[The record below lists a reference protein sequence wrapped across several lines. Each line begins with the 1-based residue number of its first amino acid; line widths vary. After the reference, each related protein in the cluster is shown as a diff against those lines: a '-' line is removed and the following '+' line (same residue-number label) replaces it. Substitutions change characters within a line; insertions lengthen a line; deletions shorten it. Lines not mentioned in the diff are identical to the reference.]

1 MQNDKGN
8 INIDNIFD
16 KINILPGD
24 TLLISSN
31 ILKMLIKNKKENK
44 QLDANLIIDLLKK
57 KVGKEGTLMFPTYNW
72 DFCKGKEF
80 NYKTTKSLSGSL
92 GNAALKRKEFK
103 RTKNPIYSFA
113 VTGKNKDYICEL
125 NHQSCFSLDSPFGY
139 LIKHKGKNLF
149 IDLDYKDG
157 FTLCHVAEE
166 AVGVEYRYF
175 KNFSGFYIDQ
185 ENKRKR
191 VNYKMYVRD
200 LKSKILMTA
209 IDKKF
214 DQILIEQKA
223 YKMKI
228 VNGISLTLIDM
239 KKAYDSMLQDLRLKG
254 GLIYPK
260 K

>member
-1 MQNDKGN
+1 MQYDK
-8 INIDNIFD
+8 INIEINNIFD
-16 KINILPGD
+16 KVNILPGD
-24 TLLISSN
+24 ALLVSSN
-31 ILKMLIKNKKENK
+31 ILKMLIKNKKKDNH
-44 QLDANLIIDLLKK
+44 LDANIIIDLLKK
-57 KVGKEGTLMFPTYNW
+57 KIGKEGTLLFPTYNW
-72 DFCKGKEF
+72 DFCKGNEF

-92 GNAALKRKEFK
+92 GNTALKRNDFR

-113 VTGKNKDYICEL
+113 VTGKNMDYICEL
-125 NHQSCFSLDSPFGY
+125 DHQSCFGLDSPFGY

-166 AVGVEYRYF
+166 TVGVDYRYF
-175 KNFSGFYIDQ
+175 KKFSGFYVDK
-185 ENKRKR
+185 ENKRKK

-214 DQILIEQKA
+214 DQILIKKKA
-223 YKMKI
+223 YEMKI
-228 VNGISLTLIDM
+228 VNGICLTLIDM
-239 KKAYDSMLQDLRLKG
+239 NKAYNSMLEDLKSKS

-260 K
+260 R